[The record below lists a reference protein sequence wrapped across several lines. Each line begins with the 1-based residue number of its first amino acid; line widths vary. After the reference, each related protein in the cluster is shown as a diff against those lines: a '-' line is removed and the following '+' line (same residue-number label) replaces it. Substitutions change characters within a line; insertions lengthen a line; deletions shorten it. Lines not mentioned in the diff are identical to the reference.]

1 LTIEEAGGR
10 EAIEKSENFENNTPK
25 YQQTKDWLNG
35 KGKLYVYDIS
45 KPEIV
50 DNSEIVKIQEDMK
63 QDANESISDCN
74 GKTPA
79 LPDGKNLSGKAN
91 KYKKK

>member
-1 LTIEEAGGR
+1 MFFSLPNLNA
-10 EAIEKSENFENNTPK
+10 AINNQSDAIKEVVGNIDINKELLNLEKNNEVT
-25 YQQTKDWLNG
+25 
-35 KGKLYVYDIS
+35 
-45 KPEIV
+45 
-50 DNSEIVKIQEDMK
+50 KIQEDMK
-63 QDANESISDCN
+63 QDADESISDCN

>member
-1 LTIEEAGGR
+1 MDENGYVTDLIEE
-10 EAIEKSENFENNTPK
+10 T
-25 YQQTKDWLNG
+25 
-35 KGKLYVYDIS
+35 
-45 KPEIV
+45 KPEPIYPTEPEIKTSETV
-50 DNSEIVKIQEDMK
+50 TLESTSEIIKIQEDMK
-63 QDANESISDCN
+63 QDADESISDCN